1 MDTYKRVILI
11 VLDSCGIGEMTDAAR
26 YGDEGS
32 NTFANIARAVGGLNV
47 PHLANMGLGRI
58 HPIQGVPTDP
68 VRGAYGKMAEQSA
81 GKDTTNGH
89 WEMVGV
95 KLERPLPTYP
105 EGFPREIMEEFEKR
119 IGRKTLG
126 NKPASGTEILKELG
140 DEHMRTGYPIVYT
153 SADSVFQIA
162 AHEEIVPLEELY
174 RYCEIAR
181 SILVGPH
188 GVGRVIARPFV
199 GADGRFTRTAN
210 RRDYSLLFGR
220 TVLNELQDAGYPVI
234 GIGKIEDIYGGSGIT
249 GGEHTEDNM
258 DGVDKTIVYMKQ
270 VEKGLI
276 FTNLVDFDAKYGHRN
291 DPQGFARA
299 IEQFDGRLP
308 EIMGAMQDDDL
319 LIITADHGCDPTTP
333 GTDHSREF
341 VPVLVSGAGIQSAV
355 DLGVRDTFA
364 DLGATIAENFG
375 VPNPG
380 IGTSFLAMIQKQEAA
395 PWRNC

>member
-1 MDTYKRVILI
+1 MGAYNRIILI
-11 VLDSCGIGEMTDAAR
+11 VLDSCGIGEMTDAEV
-26 YGDEGS
+26 YGDIGS
-32 NTFANIARAVGGLNV
+32 NTIANIAKAVGGLHV
-47 PHLANMGLGRI
+47 PNMAKLGLGRI
-58 HPIQGVPTDP
+58 HPIEGVPTDP

-105 EGFPREIMEEFEKR
+105 EGFPREIMDEFERR

-162 AHEEIVPLEELY
+162 AHEEIIPLEELY

-181 SILVGPH
+181 EILVGPH
-188 GVGRVIARPFV
+188 AVGRVIARPFV
-199 GADGRFTRTAN
+199 GGNGHFTRTAN
-210 RRDYSLLFGR
+210 RRDYSLIFGR
-220 TVLNELQDAGYPVI
+220 TVLNELQDAGFPVV

-249 GGEHTEDNM
+249 EGEHTEDNM
-258 DGVDKTIVYMKQ
+258 DGVDKTLSYMKR
-270 VEKGLI
+270 VKNGLI
-276 FTNLVDFDAKYGHRN
+276 FANLVDFDAKYGHRN
-291 DPQGFARA
+291 DPQGFAKA
-299 IEQFDGRLP
+299 IEQFDARLP
-308 EIMGAMQDDDL
+308 EIIGAMREDDL
-319 LIITADHGCDPTTP
+319 LILTADHGCDPTTP

-341 VPVLVSGAGIQSAV
+341 VPILLHGSGIQSAI
-355 DLGVRDTFA
+355 DLGTRETFA
-364 DLGATIAENFG
+364 DLGATIAENFC

-380 IGTSFLAMIQKQEAA
+380 IGSSFFSKIQ
-395 PWRNC
+395 R

>member
-1 MDTYKRVILI
+1 MSNRFNRVILI
-11 VLDSCGIGEMTDAAR
+11 VLDSCGIGEMTDAAE
-26 YGDEGS
+26 YGDLGS
-32 NTFANIARAVGGLNV
+32 NTIANIAKAVGGLNI
-47 PHLANMGLGRI
+47 PTLAKMGLGRI
-58 HPIQGVPTDP
+58 HPIHGVPTEP
-68 VRGAYGKMAEQSA
+68 VTGVYGKMAEQSA

-95 KLERPLPTYP
+95 RLEHPLPTYP
-105 EGFPREIMEEFEKR
+105 EGFPREIMEEFEQK
-119 IGRKTLG
+119 IGRKTIG

-162 AHEEIVPLEELY
+162 AHEEVIPLEELY
-174 RYCEIAR
+174 KYCETAR
-181 SILVGPH
+181 KMLVGPH

-199 GADGRFTRTAN
+199 GSNGQYTRTAN

-220 TVLNELQDAGYPVI
+220 TVLNELQDAGYNVI

-258 DGVDKTIVYMKQ
+258 DGVDKTLAFMKE
-270 VEKGLI
+270 VKSGLI

-291 DPQGFARA
+291 DPQGFAKA

-308 EIMGAMQDDDL
+308 EILSAMREDDL
-319 LIITADHGCDPTTP
+319 LVLTADHGCDPTTP

-341 VPVLVSGAGIQSAV
+341 VPILLYYSGLQTAV
-355 DLGVRDTFA
+355 DIGIRDTFA

-380 IGTSFLAMIQKQEAA
+380 IGTSFFDRIK
-395 PWRNC
+395 R

>member
-1 MDTYKRVILI
+1 MPTYNRVILI
-11 VLDSCGIGEMTDAAR
+11 VLDSLGIGEMTDAAK
-26 YGDEGS
+26 YGDTGS
-32 NTFANIARAVGGLNV
+32 NTIANIAKAVGGLHTPN
-47 PHLANMGLGRI
+47 LARLGLGQI
-58 HPIQGVPTDP
+58 HPIEGVSADS
-68 VRGAYGKMAEQSA
+68 VIGAYGKMAEQSA

-95 KLERPLPTYP
+95 KLENPLPTYP
-105 EGFPREIMEEFEKR
+105 EGFPREIMDEFEQK

-153 SADSVFQIA
+153 SGDSVFQIA
-162 AHEEIVPLEELY
+162 AHEEIIPVQELY

-181 SILVGPH
+181 EMLVGPD

-199 GADGRFTRTAN
+199 GADGQFTRTAN

-220 TVLNELQDAGYPVI
+220 TVLNELQEAGYNVI

-249 GGEHTEDNM
+249 GGTHTEDNM
-258 DGVDKTIVYMKQ
+258 DGVDKTLDFMK
-270 VEKGLI
+270 EIDSGLI

-291 DPQGFARA
+291 DPQGFAKA
-299 IEQFDGRLP
+299 IEEFDGRLP
-308 EIMGAMQDDDL
+308 EILEFMREDDL
-319 LIITADHGCDPTTP
+319 LILTADHGCDPTTL

-341 VPVLVSGAGIQSAV
+341 VPLILYSKKMNTPVE
-355 DLGVRDTFA
+355 LGVRDTFA
-364 DLGATIAENFG
+364 DLGATIAQNFG

-380 IGTSFLAMIQKQEAA
+380 IGTSFFERIK
-395 PWRNC
+395 